1 MGRKRLLFVHT
12 GGTLGMLPE
21 GDPGPLA
28 PSSYAEN
35 LLPYVR
41 GLEDKVDIE
50 GEVFS
55 NLDSTDFQPSHWEGI
70 AELIASRMDDYDG
83 FLVLHGTDTMAY
95 TASALSFMLQ
105 NLAKPVV
112 LTGSQRPVAEV
123 RTDAR
128 NNLIHSAL
136 CATLD
141 IPEVGLFFGSHL
153 YRGNCATK
161 VSIQSYEAFDSPN
174 LDPLLDIGVDIRHHT
189 PTLRPTGDFRLR
201 LGFSRKVMVLYLF
214 PGIRAGQLRAAVDAG
229 AEGVV
234 LLGFGAGNV
243 PLDGWPK
250 AIAEA
255 TEAGVPVI
263 LRSQSLQGDVVLG
276 RYQGGAAAKA
286 AGGVSARTMT
296 IESTIVKT
304 MFLLKQG
311 RDMQDFRV
319 AWDRSIAGE
328 VP

>member
-1 MGRKRLLFVHT
+1 
-12 GGTLGMLPE
+12 MLPE
-21 GDPGPLA
+21 GNPGPLA
-28 PSSYAEN
+28 PSAYAEN

-41 GLEDKVDIE
+41 GLEDKVDIV

-55 NLDSTDFQPSHWEGI
+55 NIDSTDMQPSHWEGLAEMI
-70 AELIASRMDDYDG
+70 AARMEDYDG

-105 NLAKPVV
+105 NLPKPVIM
-112 LTGSQRPVAEV
+112 TGSQRPVAEV

-153 YRGNCATK
+153 YRGNCSTK

-174 LDPLLDIGVDIRHHT
+174 LDPLVDIGVDIRRHT
-189 PTLRPTGDFRLR
+189 PSLRPTGKFRLQT
-201 LGFSRKVMVLYLF
+201 GFSRKVMVLYMF
-214 PGIRAGQLRAAVDAG
+214 PGIRAGQLRAAVEAG

-243 PLDGWPK
+243 PLEGWPQ

-255 TEAGVPVI
+255 TEAGVPVV
-263 LRSQSLQGDVVLG
+263 LRSQSLQGEVVLG
-276 RYQGGAAAKA
+276 RYKGGAAAKA
-286 AGGVSARTMT
+286 AGGVSASTMT
-296 IESTIVKT
+296 IESTIVKS
-304 MFLLKQG
+304 MFLLKQT
-311 RDMQDFRV
+311 RDLQDFRE
-319 AWDRSIAGE
+319 AWGESIAGE
-328 VP
+328 MP

>member
-1 MGRKRLLFVHT
+1 
-12 GGTLGMLPE
+12 MLPE
-21 GDPGPLA
+21 GNPGPLA
-28 PSSYAEN
+28 PSAYAEN

-41 GLEDKVDIE
+41 GLEERVEIV

-55 NLDSTDFQPSHWEGI
+55 NLDSTDMQPSHWEGLAKHI
-70 AELIASRMDDYDG
+70 ADRIDDFDG

-105 NLAKPVV
+105 NLPKPVV
-112 LTGSQRPVAEV
+112 LTGSQRPVAEL

-128 NNLIHSAL
+128 TNLIHSAL

-141 IPEVGLFFGSHL
+141 IPEVSLFFGTHL
-153 YRGNCATK
+153 FRGNCATK
-161 VSIQSYEAFDSPN
+161 VSIQSYEAFNSPN
-174 LDPLLDIGVDIRHHT
+174 MDPLIEMGVDIQRHS
-189 PTLRPTGDFRLR
+189 PSLRPSGDFRLVS
-201 LGFSRKVMVLYLF
+201 GFSRRVMVLYMF
-214 PGIRAGQLRAAVDAG
+214 PGIRAGQLRAAVQAG

-243 PLDGWPK
+243 PLDGWPQ

-255 TEAGVPVI
+255 VEAGVPVV

-286 AGGVSARTMT
+286 AGALSARTMT
-296 IESTIVKT
+296 VESAIVKS
-304 MFLLKQG
+304 MFLLNKS
-311 RDMQDFRV
+311 RDIQDFRE
-319 AWDRSIAGE
+319 AWRQSIAGE
-328 VP
+328 RP

>member
-1 MGRKRLLFVHT
+1 
-12 GGTLGMLPE
+12 MLPE

-41 GLEDKVDIE
+41 GLGERVDIV
-50 GEVFS
+50 GEVYS
-55 NLDSTDFQPSHWEGI
+55 NIDSTDMEPSHWEGL
-70 AELIASRMDDYDG
+70 ARLISDRMDDFDG

-105 NLAKPVV
+105 NLPKPVV
-112 LTGSQRPVAEV
+112 LTGSQRPVAEL

-128 NNLIHSAL
+128 TNLIHSAL

-141 IPEVGLFFGSHL
+141 IPEVTLFFGTHL
-153 YRGNCATK
+153 FRGNCSTK
-161 VSIQSYEAFDSPN
+161 VSIQSYEAFNSPN
-174 LDPLLDIGVDIRHHT
+174 VDPLIEMGVDIQRHS
-189 PTLRPTGDFRLR
+189 PSLRPQGEFRFVE
-201 LGFSRKVMVLYLF
+201 GFSRKVMVLYMF

-243 PLDGWPK
+243 PLDGWPQ

-255 TEAGVPVI
+255 AEAGVPVV
-263 LRSQSLQGDVVLG
+263 LRSQSLQGDVILG

-286 AGGVSARTMT
+286 AGAISARTMT
-296 IESTIVKT
+296 VESAIVKS
-304 MFLLKQG
+304 MFLLNKS
-311 RDMQDFRV
+311 RDLSDFRE
-319 AWDRSIAGE
+319 AWRHSIAGE
-328 VP
+328 IP

>member
-1 MGRKRLLFVHT
+1 
-12 GGTLGMLPE
+12 MLPE

-41 GLEDKVDIE
+41 GLEDRVEIV
-50 GEVFS
+50 GEVVS
-55 NLDSTDFQPSHWEGI
+55 NIDSTDMEPSHWERL
-70 AELIASRMDDYDG
+70 AAHIASRMDEFDG
-83 FLVLHGTDTMAY
+83 FLILHGTDTMAY

-112 LTGSQRPVAEV
+112 LTGSQRPVAEL

-128 NNLIHSAL
+128 TNLIHSAL

-141 IPEVGLFFGSHL
+141 IPEVSLFFGTRL
-153 YRGNCATK
+153 FRGNCATK
-161 VSIQSYEAFDSPN
+161 VSIQSYEAFNSPN
-174 LDPLLDIGVDIRHHT
+174 MDPLIEMGVDIQRHST
-189 PTLRPTGDFRLR
+189 SLRPNGDFRFVG
-201 LGFSRKVMVLYLF
+201 GFSRRVMVLYMF

-243 PLDGWPK
+243 PLDGWPQ

-255 TEAGVPVI
+255 VAAGVPVV

-286 AGGVSARTMT
+286 AGALSARTMT
-296 IESTIVKT
+296 VESAIVKT
-304 MFLLKQG
+304 MFLLNKS
-311 RDMQDFRV
+311 RDLQDFREH
-319 AWDRSIAGE
+319 WRHIIAGE
-328 VP
+328 CP

>member
-1 MGRKRLLFVHT
+1 MARKRLLFVHT

-21 GDPGPLA
+21 GNPGPLA
-28 PSSYAEN
+28 PSEYAEN

-41 GLEDKVDIE
+41 GLEERVDLV

-55 NLDSTDFQPSHWEGI
+55 NLDSTDLKPSHWEGL
-70 AELIASRMDDYDG
+70 AELIGHKMEDYDG

-95 TASALSFMLQ
+95 TASALSMMLQ
-105 NLAKPVV
+105 NLPKPVI
-112 LTGSQRPVAEV
+112 LTGSQRPVASL

-128 NNLIHSAL
+128 NNLIHSAI

-141 IPEVGLFFGSHL
+141 VPEVGLFFGTHL

-161 VSIQSYEAFDSPN
+161 VSIQSYEAFNSPN
-174 LDPLLDIGVDIRHHT
+174 VDPLIDIGVDIRFHT
-189 PTLRPTGDFRLR
+189 PRLRPTGPFALKT
-201 LGFSRKVMVLYLF
+201 GFSRKVMVLYMF

-243 PLDGWPK
+243 PLDGWPE
-250 AIAEA
+250 AIAQA
-255 TEAGVPVI
+255 VEAGVPVV

-286 AGGVSARTMT
+286 AGAISARTMT
-296 IESTIVKT
+296 IESTIVKS
-304 MFLLKQG
+304 MFLLKQT
-311 RDMQDFRV
+311 RDLQDFRE
-319 AWDRSIAGE
+319 AWTQSIAGE
-328 VP
+328 MP

>member
-1 MGRKRLLFVHT
+1 
-12 GGTLGMLPE
+12 MLPE
-21 GDPGPLA
+21 GNPGPLA
-28 PSSYAEN
+28 PSAYAEN

-41 GLEDKVDIE
+41 GLEDKVDFV
-50 GEVFS
+50 GEVYC
-55 NLDSTDFQPSHWEGI
+55 NIDSTDMQPSQWEGL
-70 AELIASRMDDYDG
+70 AEMISARIEDYDG

-105 NLAKPVV
+105 NLPKPVV
-112 LTGSQRPVAEV
+112 FTGSQRPVAEV

-153 YRGNCATK
+153 FRGNCATK

-174 LDPLLDIGVDIRHHT
+174 LDPLVEIGVDIRRHA
-189 PTLRPTGDFRLR
+189 PSIRPVGDFQLR
-201 LGFSRKVMVLYLF
+201 TGFSRKVMVLYMF
-214 PGIRAGQLRAAVDAG
+214 PGIRAGQLRAAVEAG

-243 PLDGWPK
+243 PLDGWPQ

-255 TEAGVPVI
+255 VSAGVPVV
-263 LRSQSLQGDVVLG
+263 LRSQSLQGDVILG

-286 AGGVSARTMT
+286 AGAISARTMT

-304 MFLLKQG
+304 MFLLKQC
-311 RDMQDFRV
+311 RDVRDFRE
-319 AWDRSIAGE
+319 AWGKPIAGE
-328 VP
+328 IP

>member
-1 MGRKRLLFVHT
+1 MARKRLLFVHT

-21 GDPGPLA
+21 GNPGPLA
-28 PSSYAEN
+28 PSEYAEN

-41 GLEDKVDIE
+41 GLEERVDLV

-55 NLDSTDFQPSHWEGI
+55 NLDSTDLQPSHWEGL
-70 AELIASRMDDYDG
+70 AELIGQKMEDYDG

-95 TASALSFMLQ
+95 TASALSMMLQ
-105 NLAKPVV
+105 NLPKPVI
-112 LTGSQRPVAEV
+112 LTGSQRPVASL

-128 NNLIHSAL
+128 NNLIHSAI

-141 IPEVGLFFGSHL
+141 VPEVGLFFGSHL
-153 YRGNCATK
+153 FRGNCATK
-161 VSIQSYEAFDSPN
+161 VSIQSYEAFNSPN
-174 LDPLLDIGVDIRHHT
+174 LDPLIEIGVDIRFHT
-189 PTLRPTGDFRLR
+189 PRLRPTGAFSLKT
-201 LGFSRKVMVLYLF
+201 GFSRKVMVLYMF

-243 PLDGWPK
+243 PLEGWPE
-250 AIAEA
+250 AIAQA
-255 TEAGVPVI
+255 VEAGVPVV

-286 AGGVSARTMT
+286 AGAISARTMT
-296 IESTIVKT
+296 IESTIVKS
-304 MFLLKQG
+304 MFLLKQT
-311 RDMQDFRV
+311 RDLQDFRE
-319 AWDRSIAGE
+319 AWTQSIAGE
-328 VP
+328 MP

>member
-1 MGRKRLLFVHT
+1 MTRKRLLFIHT

-21 GDPGPLA
+21 GGPGALA

-41 GLEDKVDIE
+41 GLGERVDIV

-55 NLDSTDFQPSHWEGI
+55 NIDSTDMDPSHWEGL
-70 AELIASRMDDYDG
+70 ARLISDRMDDFDG

-105 NLAKPVV
+105 NLPKPVV
-112 LTGSQRPVAEV
+112 LTGSQRPVAEL

-128 NNLIHSAL
+128 TNLIHSAL

-141 IPEVGLFFGSHL
+141 IPEVTLFFGTHL
-153 YRGNCATK
+153 FRGNCATK
-161 VSIQSYEAFDSPN
+161 VSIQSYEAFNSPN
-174 LDPLLDIGVDIRHHT
+174 REPLIEMGVDIQRHS
-189 PTLRPTGDFRLR
+189 PSLRPQGDFQFVE
-201 LGFSRKVMVLYLF
+201 GFSRKVMVLYMF

-243 PLDGWPK
+243 PLEGWPR

-255 TEAGVPVI
+255 SEAGVPVV
-263 LRSQSLQGDVVLG
+263 LRSQSLQGDVILG

-286 AGGVSARTMT
+286 AGALSARTMT
-296 IESTIVKT
+296 VESAIVKS
-304 MFLLKQG
+304 MFLLNKS
-311 RDMQDFRV
+311 RDLADFRE
-319 AWDRSIAGE
+319 AWRHSIAGE
-328 VP
+328 MP